1 MKFFKTIL
9 ATILGLFIFCFLSI
23 FIFVGIIASS
33 TGKEKVTIKEKSV
46 LKLTLDQ
53 NIVETAQNSPF
64 QDLNLPAGFGS
75 DLNKVGLLQILQNI
89 DKAKT
94 DDNIKGI
101 YLELSNVNGGFATLQ
116 AIRDKLIDFKT
127 SGKFIIAYGEAI
139 SEKAYYLA
147 SVADEIMLYPS
158 GGLEFN
164 GLGAEI
170 NFYLGTMEKL
180 GVKPEIFKVGDF
192 KSAVEPFLRKDMSEQ
207 SREQTTS
214 FLNSMYDY
222 YLKNIS
228 ESLQI
233 PVEKLELISDSMM
246 IQHPEDAL
254 KYGLVHKLAY
264 EDEVLDR
271 IKALV
276 DTSGDYKKINFI
288 SLKKYSQVTGES
300 ESKYGKDRVAV
311 IIAEGNIESGKSDG
325 GVIGSVTVAAQIRK
339 ARLDD
344 KVKAIVLRVNS
355 PGGSALASDVM
366 WREVML
372 AKKVKPVIASMG
384 DVAASGGYYM
394 SMACDTIVAYPNTI
408 TGSIGVFGMSFDIST
423 MLEEKLG
430 ITTDRINTG
439 EFSDI
444 GSITRPTTD
453 AEKQMI
459 QTGVEEVYDEFTS
472 KAAQGRGMNVEDLKK
487 VASGRV
493 WSGIEAKE
501 RGLVDVLGG
510 LDVAIDLAAKAA
522 GMDSSYAVKYY
533 PEKKDFM
540 EEFLKELKGETEAY
554 LKVSTYGE
562 MTPYIEKL
570 KSLEKIKGIQTR
582 MPFDI
587 KDIK

>member
-33 TGKEKVTIKEKSV
+33 TSTEEVTIKEKSV
-46 LKLTLDQ
+46 LKLTLNQD
-53 NIVETAQNSPF
+53 IVETAQSSPF
-64 QDLNLPAGFGS
+64 EDLNLPGGFGPNF
-75 DLNKVGLLQILQNI
+75 NKVGLLQILQNI
-89 DKAKT
+89 EKAKT

-101 YLELSNVNGGFATLQ
+101 YLELSNVGGGFASIQ

-170 NFYLGTMEKL
+170 NFYLGAMEKL

-192 KSAVEPFLRKDMSEQ
+192 KSAVEPFLRKDMSEP
-207 SREQTTS
+207 SRQQTTS
-214 FLNSMYDY
+214 FLNSLYDY
-222 YLKNIS
+222 YLQNIS

-233 PVEKLELISDSMM
+233 PVERLALISDSMLVRN
-246 IQHPEDAL
+246 PKDAL

-271 IKALV
+271 MKALI
-276 DTSGDYKKINFI
+276 DTSSDYKKINFV
-288 SLKKYSQVTGES
+288 SLKKYNQVTGETK
-300 ESKYGKDRVAV
+300 SKYGKDRVAV
-311 IIAEGNIESGKSDG
+311 IIAEGNIQSGKSDD
-325 GVIGSVTVAAQIRK
+325 GVIGSVTVAEQIRK
-339 ARLDD
+339 ARLDE

-366 WREVML
+366 WREIML

-384 DVAASGGYYM
+384 DMAASGGYYM

-408 TGSIGVFGMSFDIST
+408 TGSIGVFGISFDIST

-430 ITTDRINTG
+430 ITTDRVNTG
-439 EFSDI
+439 EFSDL
-444 GSITRPTTD
+444 GSITRPTTE

-459 QTGVEEVYDEFTS
+459 QNSVEEVYDEFTS
-472 KAAQGRGMNVEDLKK
+472 KAAEGRGMNVEDLKK

-533 PEKKDFM
+533 PEKKDFL

-554 LKVSTYGE
+554 LNVSTYGE
-562 MTPYIEKL
+562 LTPYIEKL
-570 KSLEKIKGIQTR
+570 KKLEKMRGIQTR